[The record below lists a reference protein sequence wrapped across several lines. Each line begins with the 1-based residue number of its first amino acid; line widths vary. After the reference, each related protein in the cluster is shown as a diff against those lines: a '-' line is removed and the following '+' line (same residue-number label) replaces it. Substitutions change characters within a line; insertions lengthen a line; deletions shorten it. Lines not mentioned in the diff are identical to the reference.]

1 MSSQIDSA
9 PDLKPA
15 ADEGAAAPD
24 GGVERKPAQAKSP
37 ARSGHA
43 VEPPPSIRPKAKP
56 KSSVGSSGP
65 VRRVGH
71 SEGESGPSH
80 TKAAASGSGAK
91 RSYRTTRSAP
101 VVVGESSPRRTAGGK
116 AGRTAGGKAG
126 RAASSTSIAGPGG
139 SAVPIGGP
147 ATGLGAASSAAPMTT
162 VSPTNAAGGVAGAAG
177 GAVDPGTLTQ
187 VVAAAA
193 GIEAAGTATTASVK
207 GRKRVKLN
215 LSYVAPL
222 SVMKISFLVSV
233 AMGIAFVVAIYILWN
248 VLNDRAIFD
257 QIDQMITDVVGQ
269 NRPESL
275 DVLQYVEQGRIM
287 SGAAII
293 AVIDVVVFTAV
304 STLVAV
310 IYNIIAALVGGIK
323 VTLKDR

>member
-1 MSSQIDSA
+1 
-9 PDLKPA
+9 
-15 ADEGAAAPD
+15 
-24 GGVERKPAQAKSP
+24 
-37 ARSGHA
+37 
-43 VEPPPSIRPKAKP
+43 
-56 KSSVGSSGP
+56 
-65 VRRVGH
+65 
-71 SEGESGPSH
+71 
-80 TKAAASGSGAK
+80 
-91 RSYRTTRSAP
+91 
-101 VVVGESSPRRTAGGK
+101 
-116 AGRTAGGKAG
+116 
-126 RAASSTSIAGPGG
+126 
-139 SAVPIGGP
+139 
-147 ATGLGAASSAAPMTT
+147 MTT